1 MPKAAK
7 AEIETDAPADPDR
20 AIASRFLRYADYLDY
35 QIKNAPKR
43 TKGAR
48 TKDALKLG
56 AIKVLDDVGYH
67 AMRLSDICEVA
78 GVSGATFYLYFENKS
93 DITLQVLSEY
103 SAHFEKGIAMPPGGP
118 RARTPFG
125 AMRAANLHWLAVIRA
140 NAGLSRCIMQL
151 GDEEPG
157 FRELVHRTNR
167 EWYERIA
174 ASITRRFPAGAVSK
188 EVALLAAYSLG
199 AMMDEMAR
207 KLIVYPDPALLELTG
222 KVAPSDGEIADFF
235 TVLWHRALYSGQ
247 PIEGDIGHAAREIAN
262 LKVEAAANN

>member
-1 MPKAAK
+1 
-7 AEIETDAPADPDR
+7 
-20 AIASRFLRYADYLDY
+20 
-35 QIKNAPKR
+35 
-43 TKGAR
+43 
-48 TKDALKLG
+48 
-56 AIKVLDDVGYH
+56 
-67 AMRLSDICEVA
+67 
-78 GVSGATFYLYFENKS
+78 
-93 DITLQVLSEY
+93 
-103 SAHFEKGIAMPPGGP
+103 
-118 RARTPFG
+118 
-125 AMRAANLHWLAVIRA
+125 MRAANLHWLAVIRA

-174 ASITRRFPAGAVSK
+174 ASITRRFPTGAVSK

-247 PIEGDIGHAAREIAN
+247 PIEGELGHAAREIAN
-262 LKVEAAANN
+262 LKVEAPANN

>member
-1 MPKAAK
+1 MAK
-7 AEIETDAPADPDR
+7 PAKVEQTPEDAEREV
-20 AIASRFLRYADYLDY
+20 ASRFLRYADYLQY
-35 QIKNAPKR
+35 RMVEAPQR
-43 TKGAR
+43 TKGGR

-56 AIKVLDDVGYH
+56 AIRVLDDVGYH
-67 AMRLSDICEVA
+67 AMRLSDICDTA

-103 SAHFEKGIAMPPGGP
+103 TAYFEKGVDVPPSLPG
-118 RARTPFG
+118 ARTPFE
-125 AMRAANLHWLAVIRA
+125 AMRAANLRWLSVVRA

-174 ASITRRFPAGAVSK
+174 ASIARRFPTEAASK
-188 EVALLAAYSLG
+188 DVVLLAAYSLG

-207 KLIVYPDPALLELTG
+207 KLIVYPDPALLELTAR
-222 KVAPSDGEIADFF
+222 VASSDEEIADFF
-235 TVLWHRALYSGQ
+235 TVLWYRALYSGQ
-247 PIEGDIGHAAREIAN
+247 SITGDLGPAAQVVAK
-262 LKVEAAANN
+262 LGVKTPTAAG

>member
-1 MPKAAK
+1 MAKPVKTKAAS
-7 AEIETDAPADPDR
+7 APQAVE
-20 AIASRFLRYADYLDY
+20 AAHAFLRYADYLQH
-35 QIKNAPKR
+35 QIADAPKR

-56 AIKVLDDVGYH
+56 AIRVLDDVGYH
-67 AMRLSDICEVA
+67 AMRVSDICDAA

-93 DITLQVLSEY
+93 DVTLQVLSEY
-103 SAHFEKGIAMPPGGP
+103 SAHFEQGMELQPSRQG
-118 RARTPFG
+118 ARTPFE
-125 AMRAANLHWLAVIRA
+125 AMRAANLHWLQVTRA

-167 EWYERIA
+167 QWYERIA
-174 ASITRRFPAGAVSK
+174 ASVTRRFPAGAVST
-188 EVALLAAYSLG
+188 EAALLAAYALG

-207 KLIVYPDPALLELTG
+207 KLIVYPDPALLALADT
-222 KVAPSDGEIADFF
+222 VAPSDAEIADFF

-247 PIEGDIGHAAREIAN
+247 AIEGQIGPAARQIAD
-262 LKVEAAANN
+262 LRV